1 MYFKQRPG
9 LAAESIAAA
18 LQNLFFNDFSLKCCV
33 FLKEVVLKLLELVLS
48 INFPIFLGWIFKQLK
63 LFPDNE
69 SAVLKKFVIKVTVPF
84 LIFRNLYKADTKE
97 FNQMLPMIAS
107 LCLILIFSAILVVS
121 LRNLSSSDK
130 RVSNSFCVGSFVG
143 NYSYLGWGVLSYFY
157 GENGFTR
164 GVFFS
169 MFFWPA
175 VLSTGFAMVWFL
187 SRTSSGKS
195 SKEKMLHALASN
207 AIPPVVSAATAMAM
221 NFYGIKIPDWLS
233 QSIGS
238 IANITIPAILFTVG
252 LSLSVM
258 LKKETIRPVISGTF
272 FRTIFGITVGIAV
285 LSIVSFCFKDVD
297 ITTKKVILMES
308 VMPSAATSPFFA
320 DFVDSDKEVVSGIVT
335 FSTLF
340 ALVTLPFWYFM
351 IEKWSFLL

>member
-1 MYFKQRPG
+1 M
-9 LAAESIAAA
+9 
-18 LQNLFFNDFSLKCCV
+18 
-33 FLKEVVLKLLELVLS
+33 KLLELVLA

-63 LFPDNE
+63 LFPDKE
-69 SAVLKKFVIKVTVPF
+69 SAVLRKFVIKVTVPF
-84 LIFRNLYKADTKE
+84 LIFRNLYNADTKE
-97 FNQMLPMIAS
+97 FSQMLPMIAS
-107 LCLILIFSAILVVS
+107 LCLILTLSALLVVS

-130 RVSNSFCVGSFVG
+130 TISNSFCLGSFVG

-157 GENGFTR
+157 GETGFTR

-169 MFFWPA
+169 MFFWPV
-175 VLSTGFAMVWFL
+175 VLSVGFTIVWFL
-187 SRTSSGKS
+187 SRSSSGKA
-195 SKEKMLHALASN
+195 SKDKIIHALTSN
-207 AIPPVVSAATAMAM
+207 AIPPVVSAALAMAM
-221 NFYGIKIPDWLS
+221 NLYGIKLPAWLT

-258 LKKETIRPVISGTF
+258 LKKETVRPVILGTF
-272 FRTIFGITVGIAV
+272 FRTIFGMIVGIAV
-285 LSIVSFCFKDVD
+285 LSIVSFCFEGVD

-335 FSTLF
+335 FSTLLSL
-340 ALVTLPFWYFM
+340 ATLPFWYVL
-351 IEKWSFLL
+351 IEQWSFIQ

>member
-1 MYFKQRPG
+1 MNE
-9 LAAESIAAA
+9 A
-18 LQNLFFNDFSLKCCV
+18 
-33 FLKEVVLKLLELVLS
+33 VLKLLELVLS
-48 INFPIFLGWIFKQLK
+48 INFPIFLGWIFKQFK

-69 SAVLKKFVIKVTVPF
+69 SGVLKKFVIKVTVPF

-97 FNQMLPMIAS
+97 FSQMLPMILS
-107 LCLILIFSAILVVS
+107 LCLILVFSAILVVS
-121 LRNLSSSDK
+121 LRGFSSSDK
-130 RVSNSFCVGSFVG
+130 KVSNSFCVGSFVG

-175 VLSTGFAMVWFL
+175 VLSTGFSMAWFL
-187 SRTSSGKS
+187 SRASSGKS
-195 SKEKMLHALASN
+195 SKDKMVRALVSN
-207 AIPPVVSAATAMAM
+207 AVPPVVSAALAMSM
-221 NFYGIKIPDWLS
+221 NFYGIKIPAWFE
-233 QSIGS
+233 QSISS

-258 LKKETIRPVISGTF
+258 LKKETFRPVILGTL
-272 FRTIFGITVGIAV
+272 FRTVFGMAVGIVV
-285 LSIVSFCFKDVD
+285 LFIVSFCFKNVD

-320 DFVDSDKEVVSGIVT
+320 DFVDSDKEIVSGIVT

-340 ALVTLPFWYFM
+340 ALLSLPFWYFM
-351 IEKWSFLL
+351 IEKWSFIQ

>member
-1 MYFKQRPG
+1 M
-9 LAAESIAAA
+9 
-18 LQNLFFNDFSLKCCV
+18 NLV
-33 FLKEVVLKLLELVLS
+33 EIVLT

-69 SAVLKKFVIKVTVPF
+69 STVLRKFVIKATVPF
-84 LIFRNLYKADTKE
+84 LIFRNLYNADTKE
-97 FNQMLPMIAS
+97 FSQMLPMITA
-107 LCLILIFSAILVVS
+107 LCLTLVLSGTLV
-121 LRNLSSSDK
+121 LLMRNLSSSDK
-130 RVSNSFCVGSFVG
+130 KISNSFCVGSFVG

-175 VLSTGFAMVWFL
+175 VLSTGFTIIWFL
-187 SRTSSGKS
+187 SKTSSGKA
-195 SKEKMLHALASN
+195 SKDKIIHALTSN
-207 AIPPVVSAATAMAM
+207 AIPPVLSVFLAMAM
-221 NFYGIKIPDWLS
+221 NFYGIKIPEWLAK
-233 QSIGS
+233 SIGS

-252 LSLSVM
+252 LSLSIM
-258 LKKETIRPVISGTF
+258 LKKGTIRPVILGTF
-272 FRTIFGITVGIAV
+272 FRTVFGIIVGIAV
-285 LSIVSFCFKDVD
+285 LSIVLFFFKNVD

-308 VMPSAATSPFFA
+308 VMPSAALSPFFA

-340 ALVTLPFWYFM
+340 SLVTLPFWYFM
-351 IEKWSFLL
+351 IEKWSFI